1 MKKVAID
8 YMKRMDIYE
17 PYIERFERK
26 DMPCFYENFGG
37 FWVDQEPELY
47 ADDEKLSSL
56 FCDCSL
62 FKSEI
67 CSSKLSAE
75 ANILLV
81 TKKVA
86 HRTNKTNKTNTAK
99 IIHFFNLC

>member
-1 MKKVAID
+1 MKA
-8 YMKRMDIYE
+8 
-17 PYIERFERK
+17 YIVKLSWATEYDK
-26 DMPCFYENFGG
+26 D
-37 FWVDQEPELY
+37 Y